1 MLLLIWQKR
10 GNMRNKDV
18 AGYINLFVG
27 VFLFFGLNYQT
38 AGLFFQGLA
47 LGCFLGS
54 VADQIKEKKN
64 KK

>member
-1 MLLLIWQKR
+1 
-10 GNMRNKDV
+10 MRNKDI
-18 AGYINLFVG
+18 AGYINLFTG

-54 VADQIKEKKN
+54 VADQIKERKN